1 MPIESCCSVGIF
13 MRKGFISME
22 IYRVSFIGHR
32 EIEHHREIE
41 ERLTEIITDLLRTT
55 EFVEFQIGRNG
66 EFDTFAASCIKRIQK
81 DFGNHN
87 SALVLVLPYAVADIE
102 YYEKYYDDIII
113 PEEAGKAHFKSAI
126 TKRNQWLVD
135 NADMLI
141 AYVRRDTGGAATCL
155 RQAEK
160 AKIRIERV

>member
-1 MPIESCCSVGIF
+1 MPTEFDCSVGIF
-13 MRKGFISME
+13 ARKGFINMD

-32 EIEHHREIE
+32 EVEHHREVE
-41 ERLTEIITDLLRTT
+41 ERLTYIITDLLRTK

-81 DFGNHN
+81 DYGNHN
-87 SALVLVLPYAVADIE
+87 SALVLVLPYPVADME

-135 NADMLI
+135 NAEMLI
-141 AYVRRDTGGAATCL
+141 AYVRRNKGGAATCL
-155 RQAEK
+155 QQAEK
-160 AKIRIERV
+160 AQIKIERV